1 MEQPVST
8 GYTPSL
14 VDTSAAERMFIL
26 EQTPEE
32 QAALDFALADL
43 EARATAGT
51 QAVRQGW
58 SQVQAVNSA
67 AAAKAAEMARNSGPE
82 AAQLWLD
89 AANNALTLAAQ
100 AGEVLA
106 TTPGMQRVNISPTA
120 GAERISALLAAEAP
134 RAQALAERLGLAS
147 AEEIAAQSR
156 TAAMMGEAYAGDI
169 QRTLLIEANGT
180 RQEHNERVLNRIA
193 AERQAVGQMRFQAA
207 QTNAQLLSQA
217 AAQAASGSTT
227 NEGRRNAVGNLIS
240 DVREFANIDPLESE
254 PRNGI
259 SLLMGLYDWMDAAT
273 ARGLILGAREG
284 TLDWAAA
291 TEAIGD

>member
-1 MEQPVST
+1 M
-8 GYTPSL
+8 
-14 VDTSAAERMFIL
+14 
-26 EQTPEE
+26 
-32 QAALDFALADL
+32 
-43 EARATAGT
+43 
-51 QAVRQGW
+51 
-58 SQVQAVNSA
+58 
-67 AAAKAAEMARNSGPE
+67 
-82 AAQLWLD
+82 
-89 AANNALTLAAQ
+89 
-100 AGEVLA
+100 
-106 TTPGMQRVNISPTA
+106 
-120 GAERISALLAAEAP
+120 
-134 RAQALAERLGLAS
+134 AS

-227 NEGRRNAVGNLIS
+227 NEGRRNAVRNLIS

-259 SLLMGLYDWMDAAT
+259 SFLMGLYDWMDAAT